1 MLMKRFCGPK
11 LANCCL
17 ILSIWG
23 IVMLLLLGIFFKT
36 RSVALRDDISSK
48 LKDKEGYNTSAN
60 NCFIA
65 AGIYIGTLLLSAH
78 QKWVNNRMGDTQK
91 LYIQA

>member
-1 MLMKRFCGPK
+1 MIRICGPK
-11 LANCCL
+11 LANCCF

-23 IVMLLLLGIFFKT
+23 IIMLILLGIFFSV
-36 RSVALRDDISSK
+36 RSVALIEDIPSGMDEPSGYKSSAK
-48 LKDKEGYNTSAN
+48 

-65 AGIYIGTLLLSAH
+65 AGIYVLTLIFSAH

-91 LYIQA
+91 LYVQA